1 MKLKSHHKGGNVSTK
16 PPTSDYEF
24 PNKDYVDTL
33 VTSHIEDPVPHITV
47 AERQKLAGIPADA
60 TSNIGD
66 VTLTDIQTLT
76 NKTLESP
83 TLTGAAVF
91 GDEYVVPVTAAS
103 VYVNFANGNKQR
115 ITLTRNVTLFLSAPG
130 IGTYQLIVYQDG
142 TGNRTLSWNGITLY
156 LGSATAPPV
165 KTTANSRTFYTLYYN
180 GSEFYLAGSR
190 VGG

>member
-1 MKLKSHHKGGNVSTK
+1 MQLKSHHRSGNVSTK

-24 PNKDYVDTL
+24 INKDYADEL
-33 VTSHIEDPVPHITV
+33 VASHVNDPNPHITS
-47 AERQKLAGIPADA
+47 AERTKLAGIPADA

-66 VTLTDIQTLT
+66 VTLTGTQTIS
-76 NKTLESP
+76 NKTLDSP
-83 TLTGAAVF
+83 VLAGATVF
-91 GDEYVVPVTAAS
+91 NQEFTVPVTAAS
-103 VYVNFANGNKQR
+103 VYVDFSNGNKQR

-130 IGTYQLIVYQDG
+130 VGTYQLIVYQDG

-165 KTTANSRTFYTLYYN
+165 KTTANSRTFYTLYFN

>member
-1 MKLKSHHKGGNVSTK
+1 MQLKSHLRSGNVSTK

-24 PNKDYVDTL
+24 INKDYADEL
-33 VTSHIEDPVPHITV
+33 VASHVNDPNPHITS
-47 AERQKLAGIPADA
+47 AERAKLAGIPADA

-66 VTLTDIQTLT
+66 VTLTGIQTIS
-76 NKTLESP
+76 NKTLDSP
-83 TLTGAAVF
+83 VLAGVTVF
-91 GDEYVVPVTAAS
+91 NQEFTVPVTAAS
-103 VYVNFANGNKQR
+103 VYVDFSNGNKQR

-130 IGTYQLIVYQDG
+130 VGTYQLIVYQDG